1 MDLRDSLTVAA
12 AGMKVQGTR
21 IKVIAENMANS
32 DSTAANPPSISG
44 SGTTVSPGAGQTL
57 RAKMAPARR

>member
-32 DSTAANPPSISG
+32 NSTAETP
-44 SGTTVSPGAGQTL
+44 TTCRTGA
-57 RAKMAPARR
+57 K